1 MPSSTDQTLKL
12 TPSRRKWIIT
22 GALFIL
28 LAAGFALMY
37 ATTPRRDPPDDSLLI
52 VGCLVVFFLAGA
64 ILSFLML
71 SPDRNHLLLTA
82 KGFTVRSMLKSQTF
96 RWEEV
101 EEFQTMSVKAATMVV
116 YSLSTQGKLRFTE
129 SMWRKLNKALSGGEE
144 SLPDTYGMSAE
155 ALADLMNQWKKKAV
169 SQRG

>member
-1 MPSSTDQTLKL
+1 M
-12 TPSRRKWIIT
+12 

-37 ATTPRRDPPDDSLLI
+37 ASTPRQDPPDDSLLI

-71 SPDRNHLLLTA
+71 SPDRNHLLLA
-82 KGFTVRSMLKSQTF
+82 PNGFTVRSMFKSLNF

-101 EEFQTMSVKAATMVV
+101 EEFHTMSVKGATMVV
-116 YSLSTQGKLRFTE
+116 YSLSPQGKLRFTE
-129 SMWRKLNKALSGGEE
+129 SAWRKLNKALSGGDE
-144 SLPDTYGMSAE
+144 SLPDTYGMSAD
-155 ALADLMNQWKKKAV
+155 ALADLMNQWKNKAV
-169 SQRG
+169 RQTG